1 MIFSQKNISKFFVKA
16 FFPRVL
22 ISLII
27 TIGFTTLQSPA
38 WAADGDLDTTFS
50 GDGILTTAIGAG
62 NDAAS
67 SVVLQSDG
75 KIVVAGYSYNG
86 SNYDIAVVRYNTDGS
101 LDTTFSGDGILTTT
115 IGSRDDYAESVVVQ
129 SDGKIVVAGFYNNG
143 SGNLLTVVRYTD
155 TGSLDTSFSGDG
167 KQVTSDATRG
177 YSVVL
182 QGDKIVVA
190 GYSYNGSNNDIAV
203 VRYNTDGSLDTSFS
217 GDGTVTTAIAI
228 SGGHDEANSVV
239 VQGDG
244 KIVVAGYS
252 YNGSNYDLAVVKY
265 NTDGSLDT
273 SFSGDGQ
280 VTTAIGLGEDLAR
293 SVMLQDQ

>member
-1 MIFSQKNISKFFVKA
+1 MIFSQKNISKFFVKV

-101 LDTTFSGDGILTTT
+101 LDTSFGTG
-115 IGSRDDYAESVVVQ
+115 
-129 SDGKIVVAGFYNNG
+129 GK
-143 SGNLLTVVRYTD
+143 
-155 TGSLDTSFSGDG
+155 
-167 KQVTSDATRG
+167 
-177 YSVVL
+177 
-182 QGDKIVVA
+182 
-190 GYSYNGSNNDIAV
+190 
-203 VRYNTDGSLDTSFS
+203 
-217 GDGTVTTAIAI
+217 
-228 SGGHDEANSVV
+228 
-239 VQGDG
+239 
-244 KIVVAGYS
+244 
-252 YNGSNYDLAVVKY
+252 
-265 NTDGSLDT
+265 
-273 SFSGDGQ
+273 
-280 VTTAIGLGEDLAR
+280 VTTAIGLGEDLA
-293 SVMLQDQ
+293 